1 MHDATAARRA
11 QALEEA
17 ATWLIR
23 LGEHDLSDADVD
35 AWNAWMEASPLHAQ
49 AFADID
55 LLWEAAA
62 DVDPDRVQAAREA
75 QAPRVAP
82 VAGDDA
88 ARAAITPAVT
98 EATFRPRSS
107 VRTARAGHRGRR
119 AGAWA
124 ALAASVAAVAVTVG
138 LWRAD
143 APQAGSEMHLVAAV
157 GTPRQTTLADGS
169 RIDLDAGSEI
179 VVQYSSQRRQV
190 ELVRGQAYFSVAK
203 DPARPFE
210 VRAGGAMAQALGTRF
225 VVARRAEGERVSVTE
240 GRVQVTDLRVDGGA
254 AHQVVQLAAN
264 QSTTLVENGPLLAPV
279 AHEPASTLSW
289 LDGNVTYRRESL
301 RNVVA
306 DLNRYSSRPIVLQD
320 EAMARMQVTGRWQ
333 TNDLDAWL
341 DSVARA
347 LSLRVVRDGERIV
360 LTRSGP
366 APRASDQSGADAL
379 TARGLQ

>member
-1 MHDATAARRA
+1 MHDPTAARRA

-62 DVDPDRVQAAREA
+62 DVDPGRVQAARET
-75 QAPRVAP
+75 QATRAVP
-82 VAGDDA
+82 AGGDG
-88 ARAAITPAVT
+88 ARAATIPAVT
-98 EATFRPRSS
+98 EATFRPRPS
-107 VRTARAGHRGRR
+107 VRTPRAGRRGRR

-124 ALAASVAAVAVTVG
+124 ALAAGVAAVAVTVG

-143 APQAGSEMHLVAAV
+143 VPDAGPEMHLVAAV
-157 GTPRQTTLADGS
+157 GMPRQATLADGS
-169 RIDLDAGSEI
+169 RIDLDAGSEV

-225 VVARRAEGERVSVTE
+225 VVARRTEGERVSVTE
-240 GRVQVTDLRVDGGA
+240 GRVQVTDLRVDGGS

-264 QSTTLVENGPLLAPV
+264 QSTTLVEDGPLLAPV

-289 LDGNVTYRRESL
+289 LDGKVTYRRESL

-320 EAMARMQVTGRWQ
+320 EAMARLQVTGRWQ
-333 TNDLDAWL
+333 TGDLDAWL

-347 LSLRVVRDGERIV
+347 LSLRVVRDGKRIV

-366 APRASDQSGADAL
+366 DPRTSDHSGPDAAA
-379 TARGLQ
+379 ARALQ